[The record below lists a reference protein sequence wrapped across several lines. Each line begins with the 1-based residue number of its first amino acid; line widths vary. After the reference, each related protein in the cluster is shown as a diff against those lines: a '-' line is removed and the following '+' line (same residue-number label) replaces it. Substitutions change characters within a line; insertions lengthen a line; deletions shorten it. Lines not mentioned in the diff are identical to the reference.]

1 MSPPVGKGR
10 ESNEPFCMDYRGD
23 GCEDEAGDADEV
35 VPEVRPQA
43 GRAGREVDRRGQMRE
58 VRGESTACSED

>member
-1 MSPPVGKGR
+1 
-10 ESNEPFCMDYRGD
+10 MDHCGD

-43 GRAGREVDRRGQMRE
+43 GRAGGEVERRDQVREVLG
-58 VRGESTACSED
+58 GSTANSPD